1 MANQTVTKD
10 KITVHG
16 RGSVIID
23 YKVKDANGIQVDISQ
38 WNLWFEVDGLSAPIK
53 EPLVFD
59 PNDPL
64 GQRIVLERKQV
75 ELIKLQPT
83 KFALID
89 QSLENSDI
97 YRVLWN
103 GMINRD
109 GYLGTPDEVSD

>member
-23 YKVKDANGIQVDISQ
+23 YKVKDGNGNQLDISG
-38 WNLWFEVDGLSAPIK
+38 WDLWFEVDGLSEPIK
-53 EPLVFD
+53 ESLVPD
-59 PNDPL
+59 PSDPL
-64 GQRIVLERKQV
+64 GQRIQLEREQV
-75 ELIKLQPT
+75 ELLKLQPT

-89 QSLENSDI
+89 ESQSSIDV

-103 GMINRD
+103 GTINRD
-109 GYLGTPDEVSD
+109 GYLGPPDEVSD

>member
-23 YKVKDANGIQVDISQ
+23 YKVRDALGNQLDISG
-38 WNLWFEVDGLSAPIK
+38 WDLWFEVDGLTEPIK
-53 EPLVFD
+53 EALVPD
-59 PNDPL
+59 PSDPL
-64 GQRIVLERKQV
+64 GQRILLERKQV
-75 ELIKLQPT
+75 ELLKLQPT

-89 QSLENSDI
+89 ESASIGDV

-103 GMINRD
+103 GTINRD
-109 GYLGTPDEVSD
+109 GYLGPPDEISD